1 VKEEN
6 YSNVNDR
13 FFGNSNQ
20 TLAEFTVVGNN
31 ILNDNLDRTLANIIV
46 VFFLNSERKFSQ
58 LSMIKF

>member
-1 VKEEN
+1 VKKEN

-31 ILNDNLDRTLANIIV
+31 ILNDNLVRMLANIIV
-46 VFFLNSERKFSQ
+46 VFFLIVKENFPNYQ
-58 LSMIKF
+58 